1 MTPRGMYDTVSMT
14 ADEVTDTASLSGY
27 VPFDEERKQAYV
39 ENGYWSGST
48 FHDVLDEHAAETPDR
63 TALVGPQRELTYAE
77 FAENTRQIAAYLAGE
92 LGLEPNER
100 VVFQLP
106 NCTEF
111 LEAFFA
117 CSRIGVIPVM
127 VLPRHREAEAN
138 HVVDLTDARAYVV
151 DHDRYP
157 NQFDFVGLA
166 DDVRDAYDSLEHL
179 VATTAAETSSVEGGI
194 SFDSMRDDA
203 WTEAY
208 GDAVT
213 STDVDPSK
221 PGVMLLSGG
230 TTGLPKA
237 IPRTHNDY
245 LFQWER
251 MAATAGVSTDWIAFP
266 SVPIGHNASL
276 NCVVGAALWQGATV
290 AVEPVL
296 KPERLMAFIE
306 RVGGSYTLPMPTQI
320 LDILDHPRVDEYD
333 LSSLEVLVSG
343 GQKVPPA
350 AVERSVERW
359 DVGFCNIF
367 GMAEGPLICSRPEDD
382 LEIQAH
388 TVGRPIAPEADELRI
403 VDTDRQEAVDTGQA
417 GELAVRGPGF
427 FTGYFRNPAEN
438 EENLS
443 EDGWFFTEDVLAR
456 RPDGNYE
463 VYGRIKDTIIRGG
476 ENIYAPGVEDEL
488 IEHPKIANA
497 AVVGVPDDRLGER
510 PAAVVELADGAA
522 EVSLE
527 EISSFLDDRG
537 MAVFKRPER
546 LAIVSSLPRTEVGK
560 IEKKAL
566 EDRIEELLEESSGAR

>member
-1 MTPRGMYDTVSMT
+1 MATGEP
-14 ADEVTDTASLSGY
+14 ADTASLAGY
-27 VPFDEERKQAYV
+27 VPFDAERQRSYV
-39 ENGYWSGST
+39 DEGYWRDIT
-48 FHDVLDEHAAETPDR
+48 FHEVVDRQAEEAPER
-63 TALVGPQRELTYAE
+63 TAVVGSHRELTYE
-77 FAENTRQIAAYLAGE
+77 ELVTNSRHVAAYLTGE

-100 VVFQLP
+100 VVLQLP

-111 LEAFFA
+111 LEAFVA
-117 CSRIGVIPVM
+117 CSRAGVIPVM
-127 VLPRHREAEAN
+127 VLPRHRSAEAN

-157 NQFDFVGLA
+157 SDFDFVDLA
-166 DDVRDAYDSLEHL
+166 RSVRDDHESLEDI
-179 VATTAAETSSVEGGI
+179 VAVTDDGTESVDGCTTFET
-194 SFDSMRDDA
+194 MRDPG
-203 WTEAY
+203 WTEEY
-208 GDAVT
+208 GDAT
-213 STDVDPSK
+213 AAIDIDPAE

-245 LFQWER
+245 VFQWEY
-251 MAATAGVSTDWIAFP
+251 MADVAGVEKDWVAFP

-276 NCVVGAALWQGATV
+276 NCIVGAALWRGATV

-296 KPERLMAFIE
+296 KPESLMEFIE

-320 LDILDHPRVDEYD
+320 LDILEHSDLDEYD

-350 AVERSVERW
+350 VVEESVDRW

-367 GMAEGPLICSRPEDD
+367 GMAEGPLICTRPEDD
-382 LEIQAH
+382 VEIQAE
-388 TVGRPIAPEADELRI
+388 TVGRPIAPEADEVRI
-403 VDTDRQEAVDTGQA
+403 VDTDRETEVDVGEA
-417 GELAVRGPGF
+417 GELAVRSPGY
-427 FTGYFRNPAEN
+427 FTGYFRNE
-438 EENLS
+438 EENSENFS
-443 EDGWFFTEDVLAR
+443 EDGWFFTEDVLAE

-497 AVVGVPDDRLGER
+497 ALVGMPDDRLGER
-510 PAAVVELADGAA
+510 PAAFVELTDDADGIDLE
-522 EVSLE
+522 EVSE
-527 EISSFLDDRG
+527 FLDARG

-546 LAIVSSLPRTEVGK
+546 LEVVESLPRTEVGK
-560 IEKKAL
+560 IEKKTL
-566 EDRIEELLEESSGAR
+566 EQRISELVD